1 MFYERLD
8 KTLKEK
14 NLTLNKLA
22 KGCNIAQ
29 SPTTRWKDGTLP
41 CLDSFRKIC
50 RYLDVS
56 ADYLLGLENTPPP
69 VLTEQEK
76 ILLEYFR
83 KCSPQIRKSIMRQA
97 SSGATEARRME
108 AVLQSRSEVKH
119 SYMKRLAFKSSTSK
133 RES

>member
-22 KGCNIAQ
+22 KGCHIAQ

-50 RYLDVS
+50 QYLDVS
-56 ADYLLGLENTPPP
+56 ADYLLGLENTPLP

-76 ILLEYFR
+76 MLLEYFR
-83 KCSPQIRKSIMRQA
+83 KCSPQIRKSIMRQTA
-97 SSGATEARRME
+97 SGAGESRRME
-108 AVLQSRSEVKH
+108 AVLQSRSAVKH
-119 SYMKRLAFKSSTSK
+119 SYLQRLAFKSSVSK
-133 RES
+133 RQ

>member
-69 VLTEQEK
+69 SADK
-76 ILLEYFR
+76 KKHYAAGFFR
-83 KCSPQIRKSIMRQA
+83 
-97 SSGATEARRME
+97 GD
-108 AVLQSRSEVKH
+108 
-119 SYMKRLAFKSSTSK
+119 
-133 RES
+133 